1 MKEGACT
8 QEHTYVCKI
17 ISPEQRMRKQLLWL
31 MYLLSKDQSFLRIPN
46 RVTRNAAKISFTV
59 PTRIM
64 PIFENS
70 PFYIGTKLWNDL
82 SIDIQDATDIFPLKK
97 VYQV

>member
-1 MKEGACT
+1 
-8 QEHTYVCKI
+8 
-17 ISPEQRMRKQLLWL
+17 
-31 MYLLSKDQSFLRIPN
+31 MYILSKDLSFLRVPN
-46 RVTRNAAKISFTV
+46 RVTRNAAKITFTV

-82 SIDIQDATDIFPLKK
+82 SIKVQDAPDIFAFKK
-97 VYQV
+97 LIVSMNRVYKNCNM